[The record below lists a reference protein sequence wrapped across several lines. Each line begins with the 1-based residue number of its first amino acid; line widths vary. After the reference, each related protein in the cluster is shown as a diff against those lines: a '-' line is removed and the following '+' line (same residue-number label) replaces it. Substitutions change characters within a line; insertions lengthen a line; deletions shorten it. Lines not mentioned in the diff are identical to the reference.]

1 MARIDIDDPYTAFL
15 ESQVQA
21 GLFSSISEAA
31 RDAIRKQMEEQ
42 ENRRVASVY
51 AAIAKGEDAIQAG
64 RTISYAQNLMAEISE
79 KGKQAALAGKSV
91 KYEVRP

>member
-42 ENRRVASVY
+42 EKRRVASVY
-51 AAIAKGEDAIQAG
+51 TAIAKGEDAIQAG
-64 RTISYAQNLMAEISE
+64 RTIPYSQNLMSEISE
-79 KGKQAALAGKSV
+79 KGKQAALAGKPV